1 MLCVYGGIM
10 IGQIRHRFANQQ
22 GSFLAFVKKVKLFF
36 HKICGLSD
44 TLQKGENRKHVRGF
58 GGENSRKETAWKT

>member
-22 GSFLAFVKKVKLFF
+22 GSFLEFVKKKR
-36 HKICGLSD
+36 
-44 TLQKGENRKHVRGF
+44 GEF
-58 GGENSRKETAWKT
+58 IFPENLWVI